1 MEQVPDDPIVRSI
14 ERTGYPPLWYRIS
27 DKERDI
33 PDYFD
38 DEFDGEEDSD
48 VYYGNSTD
56 GF

>member
-38 DEFDGEEDSD
+38 DEFEDGDGD

-56 GF
+56 EF